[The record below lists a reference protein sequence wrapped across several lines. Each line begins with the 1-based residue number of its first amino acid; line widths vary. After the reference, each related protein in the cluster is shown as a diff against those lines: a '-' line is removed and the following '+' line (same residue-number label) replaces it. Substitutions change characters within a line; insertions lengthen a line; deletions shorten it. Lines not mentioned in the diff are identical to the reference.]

1 MFWYFLA
8 GGYILG
14 SIPFGLIIGK
24 IKGIDI
30 RQYGSGNIGATNVNR
45 VLGKIPAV
53 ISFLFDMAKGFVPL
67 IIARILG
74 FSVWQT
80 AFIGVAIVLGHCWS
94 VFLLFKG
101 GKGIST
107 TFGVIVALDWR
118 IGLLLG
124 LLWLIQL
131 FIWKYVSLASIIS
144 AGLIPLA
151 FLFVYTFDPL
161 LVLAVLLLALIDI
174 FKHLDNIKRLREG
187 TENKIG
193 QKAIVDANQN

>member
-24 IKGIDI
+24 LMGIDI

-45 VLGKIPAV
+45 VLGKIPGV
-53 ISFLFDMAKGFVPL
+53 ISFILDMAKGIVPV
-67 IIARILG
+67 IIARMLG
-74 FSVWQT
+74 FPLWQV
-80 AFIGVAIVLGHCWS
+80 AFVGVAIVIGHCWS

-107 TFGVIVALDWR
+107 TFGVVVAIDWR

-124 LLWLIQL
+124 LLWLVQVL
-131 FIWKYVSLASIIS
+131 IWKYVSLASIIS
-144 AGLIPLA
+144 AGIMPFA
-151 FLFVYTFDPL
+151 FLLVYTFDPL
-161 LVLAVLLLALIDI
+161 LVLAVLLLGLIDI

-193 QKAIVDANQN
+193 QKAIIDANQN